1 MYESIHLYNEN
12 IKRSIFNFQWTQ
24 GPELPFQFTGSEL
37 TQVPLASGGKGLLL
51 VGGYKQILLSGWG
64 LGFSSD
70 IYLIRERKNSRSRF
84 EWENLRSKLGIARFE
99 SAAVVIHKD
108 DFDCTA

>member
-1 MYESIHLYNEN
+1 LFI
-12 IKRSIFNFQWTQ
+12 FQWFQ
-24 GPELPFQFTGSEL
+24 GPELPFHFSGSEL

-70 IYLIRERKNSRSRF
+70 IYLIRDRKTSPNVF
-84 EWENLRSKLGIARFE
+84 EWENLRSKLRIARFE
-99 SAAVVIHKD
+99 SAVAVIHKD
-108 DFDCTA
+108 NFDCSV